1 MVKTK
6 GRKRS
11 VFLTVAGM
19 AVLMLAFCGPALG
32 YSEKD
37 PLVLKCAIDNPPGD
51 MKART
56 IKRIGDIVEEK
67 AKGRIKFEYFYG
79 GSLIKKPQY
88 VDAVSKGI
96 ADIST
101 GPVSFITG
109 KIPELS
115 IFEVYGAYRL
125 ETHLKMQE
133 AVEPLMTKLFEEKG
147 IHHVMLQ
154 YTGNV
159 VFPHKTKFLK
169 KPEDWKG
176 QKMRLA
182 GRWQS
187 ELAKMWGASPVFL
200 PPNDL
205 YLALQRGVIDGYMLI
220 YDIIYGL
227 KLFEVAP
234 YHLDGGMSN
243 NIENV
248 TMNLKKWNTMTK
260 GDQAIFNAAVKEV
273 KPWNYQE
280 TLKHYETIKKD
291 MVSKG
296 AKIYELTQDE
306 KRLYLKDCY
315 SLYPEVKK
323 VSGDMGA
330 KFMEILESFRDK

>member
-1 MVKTK
+1 MGKTK

-11 VFLTVAGM
+11 IFLFFAGM
-19 AVLMLAFCGPALG
+19 AVLMLTFSGTALA

-56 IKRIGDIVEEK
+56 IKRIGDIVEERT
-67 AKGRIKFEYFYG
+67 KGRIKFEYFYG

-88 VDAVSKGI
+88 VDAVAKGI

-125 ETHLKMQE
+125 DTHLKMQE
-133 AVEPLMTKLFEEKG
+133 AVEPLLTKLFEKKG

-154 YTGNV
+154 YTGDV
-159 VFPHKTKFLK
+159 IFAHKTKFLK

-187 ELAKMWGASPVFL
+187 ELGKMWGASPVFL
-200 PPNDL
+200 LPNDL

-227 KLFEVAP
+227 KLYEVAP
-234 YHLDGGMSN
+234 YQLDGAMSN

-260 GDQAIFNAAVKEV
+260 EDQAIFNAAVKEV
-273 KPWNYQE
+273 KPWNYYE
-280 TLKHYETIKKD
+280 SLKYYETIKKD

-296 AKIYELTQDE
+296 AKIYKLNQDE
-306 KRLYLKDCY
+306 KRPYLKDSY

-323 VSGDMGA
+323 VSGPMGA
-330 KFMEILESFRDK
+330 EFMKILAPFRDK